1 MATAKFKDLV
11 PGVVKDDTIIPCSI
25 DGNTRGTTVKELRNM
40 AEDLND
46 EDISKSASN
55 ANLKNLSAKVDGLI
69 VDGGEF

>member
-11 PGVVKDDTIIPCSI
+11 PGTIKDDTIIPCSI

-40 AEDLND
+40 ATDLDD
-46 EDISKSASN
+46 EDVGKSASN
-55 ANLKNLSAKVDGLI
+55 TNLKNLSDKVNGLI

>member
-11 PGVVKDDTIIPCSI
+11 PGTVNNDTIIPCSI
-25 DGNTRGTTVKELRNM
+25 DGNTRGTTVKQLRNM

-46 EDISKSASN
+46 EDTSKSASN
-55 ANLKNLSAKVDGLI
+55 VNLKNLFAKIAGLI